1 MFYYEN
7 KLKSEGFDFIV
18 GIDEAGRGPLAG
30 PVVASAVVILENN
43 FENRID
49 DSKKLSSLQRDK
61 AYLEIVS
68 KTVFGL
74 GIVDEKIIDRI
85 NILQATRL
93 AMKDAVTALLN
104 KTKSSLNKK
113 IHLLIDGD
121 IALDFDFPYTS
132 IIKGDSKSKSIASA
146 SILAKVTRDKLM
158 DEYDKIYPQYG
169 FIQHKGYPTKRH
181 KLAIKKFGFCN
192 IHRTTFNS
200 V

>member
-1 MFYYEN
+1 VFYYEN

-74 GIVDEKIIDRI
+74 GIVDEKVIDRI

-169 FIQHKGYPTKRH
+169 FIQHKGYPTKGH

>member
-74 GIVDEKIIDRI
+74 GIVDEKVIDRI

-169 FIQHKGYPTKRH
+169 FIQHKGYPTKGH